1 MGQIP
6 EGRKPLGVDWFSKW
20 LRPTKEKVDTIREM
34 TDEERQRSL
43 ERSKVNGKS
52 SSDSGQ

>member
-6 EGRKPLGVDWFSKW
+6 EGRRPLGVDWFSKW
-20 LRPTKEKVDTIREM
+20 LRPSKEKVDTIREM
-34 TDEERQRSL
+34 NDEERQRSL

-52 SSDSGQ
+52 NSDEG

>member
-20 LRPTKEKVDTIREM
+20 LRPSKEKVDTIREM
-34 TDEERQRSL
+34 TDEERQAAI
-43 ERSKVNGKS
+43 ERQIRNGKS
-52 SSDSGQ
+52 SSNDR